1 MGRGFAPALSG
12 GFGPLFH
19 WEGDMLKPRFLLI
32 VFVSGLITAFSANA
46 VLPFVIGG
54 FVRQA
59 ILLTAEE
66 ATVGVIARGLQANSP
81 FVRTTATLSRTR
93 LAANIAANLRGSRWS
108 GFLALMAAFAG
119 LGWDYDDTI
128 GLYTIQKQPIE
139 GGYCPMAGIITS
151 QSGCLSAAYPGK
163 LPEGGGWTTQPVTIA
178 CSNWPDN
185 SVCASGN
192 VLKQIKYCLLG
203 VVGPKNCY
211 NNQAIPFNYYRDAE
225 NLKVPV
231 PAAEINSKGLPAI
244 ASSPNTLGDMF
255 AGANSDMLN
264 KLLDGS
270 TIPYNPTTPSPEM
283 AQLKSD
289 YRNGLL
295 QSLDPNAPHYVT
307 PELMKQI
314 QDLVAAED
322 ALNTDEG
329 LVDSLNSQM
338 KQPLTQAQ
346 YEESNLKTETA
357 QAGSLEAS
365 LGAAFEPI
373 AQLKQ
378 DNDFILDKMAS
389 PPEPPSGVGFFKWTL
404 PTGSCS
410 GFSVDMS
417 VGNGKL
423 HTSKMVNEFC
433 PFYESVAHPLLF
445 WFLNIATF
453 LYLFWL
459 WDRSVS
465 DMAR

>member
-1 MGRGFAPALSG
+1 MFKR
-12 GFGPLFH
+12 
-19 WEGDMLKPRFLLI
+19 RFLLI
-32 VFVSGLITAFSANA
+32 VFVSGLFTAISAQA
-46 VLPFVIGG
+46 VLPVL
-54 FVRQA
+54 VWAVARQA
-59 ILLTAEE
+59 AVYTAESV
-66 ATVGVIARGLQANSP
+66 AIGVIAKGFAANDP
-81 FVRTTATLSRTR
+81 YVRTTATISRTR
-93 LAANIAANLRGSRWS
+93 LAQNMATSLRGPRWA
-108 GFLALMAAFAG
+108 GLAALLAAFAA
-119 LGWDYDDTI
+119 LGWDYDEDI
-128 GLYTIQKQPIE
+128 GLYTEKTDWPKT
-139 GGYCPMAGIITS
+139 GYCHGSGSSMSIDDCGESSFQKNWGGCYVNGVFSYSRCMVLPSSTHYNVTSLGEGSTAASCVGVSSPCRIYRIDTSGIFGSYYYTNETTTKT
-151 QSGCLSAAYPGK
+151 K
-163 LPEGGGWTTQPVTIA
+163 L
-178 CSNWPDN
+178 
-185 SVCASGN
+185 
-192 VLKQIKYCLLG
+192 
-203 VVGPKNCY
+203 
-211 NNQAIPFNYYRDAE
+211 
-225 NLKVPV
+225 PV
-231 PAAEINSKGLPAI
+231 PASEIEAKGLPQLA
-244 ASSPNTLGDMF
+244 ASPNSLGDMF
-255 AGANSDMLN
+255 AGANPDMLN
-264 KLLDGS
+264 KLLDGA
-270 TIPYNPTTPSPEM
+270 TVPYNATNPTPEM

-295 QSLDPNAPHYVT
+295 QFLDPNAPHYVT
-307 PELMKQI
+307 LEQMKQI

-322 ALNTDEG
+322 AANTDDATVEA
-329 LVDSLNSQM
+329 LNEKM
-338 KQPLTQAQ
+338 KQPITQAQ

-378 DNDFILDKMAS
+378 DNDFILDKMTS

-410 GFSVDMS
+410 GFAVDLS

-423 HTSKMVNEFC
+423 HTTKQVNEFC

>member
-1 MGRGFAPALSG
+1 MFKR
-12 GFGPLFH
+12 
-19 WEGDMLKPRFLLI
+19 RFLLI
-32 VFVSGLITAFSANA
+32 VFISGLITAFSANA
-46 VLPFVIGG
+46 VFPFVIGG

-59 ILLTAEE
+59 ILLTAES
-66 ATVGVIARGLQANSP
+66 AAVGVIARGLQANSP
-81 FVRTTATLSRTR
+81 FVRTTATISRTR
-93 LAANIAANLRGSRWS
+93 LATNIAANLRGSRWS
-108 GFLALMAAFAG
+108 GFAALMAAFAG
-119 LGWDYDDTI
+119 LGWEYDEDI
-128 GLYTIQKQPIE
+128 GLHTIIKTLPS
-139 GGYCPMAGIITS
+139 GYCPASPSVTS
-151 QSGCLSAAYPGK
+151 ADACVSANFGQP
-163 LPEGGGWTTQPVTIA
+163 PEYFEKGAWTAPHEVECANMPNACNNGWIV
-178 CSNWPDN
+178 
-185 SVCASGN
+185 
-192 VLKQIKYCLLG
+192 KQIEYCISG
-203 VVGPKNCY
+203 IQMCSSGY
-211 NNQAIPFNYYRDAE
+211 AIFRFSGTGEDI
-225 NLKVPV
+225 KVPV
-231 PAAEINSKGLPAI
+231 PAADIDTKGLPQLA
-244 ASSPNTLGDMF
+244 ASPNTPGDMF
-255 AGANSDMLN
+255 AGANPDMLS
-264 KLLDGS
+264 KLLDGA
-270 TIPYNPTTPSPEM
+270 TIPYNPTNPTPEM

-307 PELMKQI
+307 PEQMKQI

-322 ALNTDEG
+322 ALNTDAG

-378 DNDFILDKMAS
+378 DNDFILDKMTS

-410 GFSVDMS
+410 GFAVDMS

-423 HTSKMVNEFC
+423 HTTKQVNEFC